1 MLNLTYPTKPIIFQ
15 RNNSGFALVKFSGI
29 SDTAVSV
36 KFTALENSATDFS
49 VTLPVNQNTFQA
61 NVKIPQGLYRVV
73 VSNGTE
79 SKTLD
84 YLGVGEV
91 IVWSGHSF
99 ADGYGIGSDTSP
111 LAFFTENFWKR
122 NDPDQYKK
130 PEEVSRYIDNIRLET
145 ARGLPARV
153 ASKMAEQLKVPILFY
168 HCAWGGTRMMDW
180 ADSASGV
187 ITGREYAGFKQGYD
201 TAGYP
206 YRILGETLKTF
217 VQETGC
223 RGVLIVHGDND
234 RDKQFTESILVDG
247 WKRLIEKIRQD
258 VNFQLPI
265 SLARSCID
273 PNFPE
278 IVRSTNTAIQNNPTM
293 FYGPDL
299 STMGPSYRIADGLH
313 LNDSG
318 EIKVAQDWTSMLIS
332 ANFFTSNPKPTPT
345 FQEITKIVQTTAA
358 QIKDEANTSV
368 AAIVL
373 GLAFIAILAIS
384 LITKFRWFLAIVFT
398 GLLAGISYLIGFT
411 DLFGIKKS
419 GS

>member
-1 MLNLTYPTKPIIFQ
+1 MN
-15 RNNSGFALVKFSGI
+15 
-29 SDTAVSV
+29 
-36 KFTALENSATDFS
+36 
-49 VTLPVNQNTFQA
+49 LPVSSNAFQA
-61 NVKIPQGLYRVV
+61 NVKVPQGLYKLT
-73 VSNGTE
+73 VSNGTD
-79 SKTLD
+79 SKALD

-130 PEEVSRYIDNIRLET
+130 PEEVSRYIDNIRQET

-153 ASKMAEQLKVPILFY
+153 ATQIAEKLNVPVMFY

-187 ITGREYAGFKQGYD
+187 ITGREYAGYKPGYD

-206 YRILGETLKTF
+206 YRILGETLKNF
-217 VQETGC
+217 VQETGA

-258 VNFQLPI
+258 ANFQLPV

-273 PNFPE
+273 P
-278 IVRSTNTAIQNNPTM
+278 
-293 FYGPDL
+293 D
-299 STMGPSYRIADGLH
+299 
-313 LNDSG
+313 
-318 EIKVAQDWTSMLIS
+318 
-332 ANFFTSNPKPTPT
+332 
-345 FQEITKIVQTTAA
+345 FQK
-358 QIKDEANTSV
+358 
-368 AAIVL
+368 L
-373 GLAFIAILAIS
+373 
-384 LITKFRWFLAIVFT
+384 
-398 GLLAGISYLIGFT
+398 
-411 DLFGIKKS
+411 
-419 GS
+419 